1 MKKKMTHLKSLR
13 IIAMLLLCLFCMTAN
28 AQEGSWKGEL
38 DLGGMKLPLVFN
50 FSADGCTMDSPA
62 QGAKGIKAE
71 KTVDADG
78 TISVTVGAI
87 GAAFKGKMEGEEIR
101 GSFTQGGMSLP
112 LTLKRGK
119 VETRRPQT
127 PQPPFAYKT
136 EEVTFSNAGFT
147 FNGTLTVPEKMTRD
161 TPVVV
166 MVTGSGQQNR
176 DEELFL
182 HKPFA
187 VIADA
192 LARHGIAT
200 LRYDDRGYG
209 DKSVRFADF
218 TTEDFKKDAEAAMT
232 VVRGRFGKTG
242 VLGHSE
248 GGTIALM
255 MAAEGKADFVVS
267 MAGMVMPGS
276 ETLLMQ
282 NRDGLK
288 KAGVSDEM
296 TEAYCKALG
305 EAFKNIA
312 EGKTVGT
319 ECAAQ
324 VPPQL
329 RQMFD
334 KAVKQCETP
343 FFRCFVAL
351 DIRTSLK
358 NVRCPVLAINGKRDT
373 QVDCQT
379 NLDALRQGLTGCRP
393 CIKEYDN
400 LNHLFQHC
408 TTGDF
413 REYQQIEETIAP
425 EVLETMAK
433 WINETTKP

>member
-1 MKKKMTHLKSLR
+1 MRQILAT
-13 IIAMLLLCLFCMTAN
+13 IALTLICLTAS

-38 DLGGMKLPLVFN
+38 DLGSMKLPFVFN

-71 KTVDADG
+71 KTADADG
-78 TISVTVGAI
+78 TIKVTVSAI
-87 GAAFKGKMEGEEIR
+87 GASYEGRLEGDAIKGTFR
-101 GSFTQGGMSLP
+101 QGGMSLP
-112 LTLKRGK
+112 LTLKKGT
-119 VETRRPQT
+119 VEVERPQT
-127 PQPPFAYKT
+127 PKPPFPYTT
-136 EEVTFSNAGFT
+136 EEVSFRNDGFT
-147 FNGTLTVPEKMTRD
+147 LNGTLTLPEGVTKD

-176 DEELFL
+176 DEELFM

-192 LARHGIAT
+192 LARQGIAT

-209 DKSVRFADF
+209 DKSVAFQNY
-218 TTEDFKKDAEAAMT
+218 TTVDFKTDAEAALALM
-232 VVRGRFGKTG
+232 RGRFKNVG

-255 MAAEGKADFVVS
+255 LAAEGKTDFAVS
-267 MAGMVMPGS
+267 MAGMAMPGS
-276 ETLLMQ
+276 ETLLKQ

-288 KAGVSDEM
+288 KAGVPDDM
-296 TEAYCKALG
+296 AEAYCQALG
-305 EAFKNIA
+305 ETFRCIA
-312 EGKTVGT
+312 EGK
-319 ECAAQ
+319 AAETGCSGK

-343 FFRCFVAL
+343 FFRCFVTL
-351 DIRTSLK
+351 DIRASLK
-358 NVRCPVLAINGKRDT
+358 DVKCPVLAINGTKDT
-373 QVDCQT
+373 QVDCQQ
-379 NLDALRQGLTGCRP
+379 NLDALRQGLTGCKPR
-393 CIKEYDN
+393 IMAFDN
-400 LNHLFQHC
+400 LNHLLQHC
-408 TTGDF
+408 TTGDV

-425 EVLETMAK
+425 EVLETIAK
-433 WINETTKP
+433 WITETTKP